1 MTVSLDDLIR
11 TWPASPQN
19 LLQVLRTIQ
28 AHFGHIPHQAIDAL
42 VQQWGLS
49 YTAVRSV
56 VSFYHFLSFEPRGRY
71 TVYVS
76 DSVTDRMLGNDA
88 LIAQL
93 CQRLHVAE
101 GITRPDG
108 LVSVHRTACTGLCDQ
123 GPAGLVNG
131 RPLVMLTPRRIDE
144 IADLILLETPLDAW
158 PTDFFAVH
166 NPVWRHTLTLSHPI
180 PPGDGIQAMLGRR
193 AEGMIATLQ
202 TAGLRRPGRG
212 LCHLA
217 EVAGLPQ
224 RPRPARHHL

>member
-11 TWPASPQN
+11 TLAGQPAKPAAG
-19 LLQVLRTIQ
+19 LAHHPGPLRSHPTPS
-28 AHFGHIPHQAIDAL
+28 HRAL

-49 YTAVRSV
+49 YTAIRSV
-56 VSFYHFLSFEPRGRY
+56 VSLPFPSASSRAGATRSMSATASP
-71 TVYVS
+71 TACWA
-76 DSVTDRMLGNDA
+76 TQA

-93 CQRLHVAE
+93 CQRLNVAE

-166 NPVWRHTLTLSHPI
+166 NPRLASHAHAESSHPT
-180 PPGDGIQAMLGRR
+180 RR
-193 AEGMIATLQ
+193 W
-202 TAGLRRPGRG
+202 
-212 LCHLA
+212 H
-217 EVAGLPQ
+217 
-224 RPRPARHHL
+224 PRPCWVVVPKA

>member
-1 MTVSLDDLIR
+1 MSAHLDDLLQH
-11 TWPASPQN
+11 WPASPQN
-19 LLQVLRTIQ
+19 LLQVLRAIQ
-28 AHFGHIPHQAIDAL
+28 ARFGHIPPDAVEAL

-49 YTAVRSV
+49 YTAIRSV

-71 TVYVS
+71 TVHVS

-93 CQRLHVAE
+93 CQRLNVAE

-158 PTDFFAVH
+158 PADFFSVH

-180 PPGDGIQAMLGRR
+180 PPG
-193 AEGMIATLQ
+193 
-202 TAGLRRPGRG
+202 AGGCNRW
-212 LCHLA
+212 
-217 EVAGLPQ
+217 
-224 RPRPARHHL
+224 